1 MTLFQTKSRERV
13 HSNCIKYLKRGDGSL
28 ELKQKDIEEVAVG
41 FYQELFST
49 QDDMEPEGVLDYVL
63 EKVSA
68 LMNEALVRPYIVE

>member
-1 MTLFQTKSRERV
+1 V
-13 HSNCIKYLKRGDGSL
+13 HSNRIKYLKRGDGSL

>member
-13 HSNCIKYLKRGDGSL
+13 HSNRIKYLKRGDGSL